1 MKDISRKISE
11 NYKTIKGEIKDEF
24 EIEKSIFITNMK
36 YVESEIE
43 ALSFI
48 EKIKEKYK
56 DDFTIG
62 EDGVPVFKA
71 GRKMITMA
79 LKFQK
84 HE

>member
-1 MKDISRKISE
+1 MPYLCGLWRFANAYDL
-11 NYKTIKGEIKDEF
+11 N
-24 EIEKSIFITNMK
+24 EKRG
-36 YVESEIE
+36 
-43 ALSFI
+43 
-48 EKIKEKYK
+48 IKEKYK

>member
-1 MKDISRKISE
+1 MQRFLPD
-11 NYKTIKGEIKDEF
+11 F
-24 EIEKSIFITNMK
+24 HVEKLLLYSAHDAIYCKRNWIT
-36 YVESEIE
+36 
-43 ALSFI
+43 SFI
-48 EKIKEKYK
+48 DLNEKRGIKEKYK

-62 EDGVPVFKA
+62 EDGVPVCKA